1 MLKRLKQKDE
11 EWKRAQREWNKVW
24 REMEQKCSTS
34 HWIML
39 LTFKQADKKLL
50 TVKQLVSEISTVKVE
65 QQNKRLH
72 PLTPKP
78 QEQLNYDFKDNEVL
92 FDILKLA
99 EVFINKSSTYS
110 AHDRKS
116 CYNFTIF
123 HVFVFSIPTET
134 IETALVARG
143 RIEKSSEEEN
153 EKGDVEMSENGSDSS
168 KRDQETQIYL
178 KMS

>member
-1 MLKRLKQKDE
+1 M
-11 EWKRAQREWNKVW
+11 
-24 REMEQKCSTS
+24 
-34 HWIML
+34 
-39 LTFKQADKKLL
+39 
-50 TVKQLVSEISTVKVE
+50 
-65 QQNKRLH
+65 
-72 PLTPKP
+72 TPKP

-110 AHDRKS
+110 AHDREKLLQFLQFFMS
-116 CYNFTIF
+116 LF
-123 HVFVFSIPTET
+123 FSIPTET

>member
-1 MLKRLKQKDE
+1 MERNG
-11 EWKRAQREWNKVW
+11 AKVFY
-24 REMEQKCSTS
+24 KSLD
-34 HWIML
+34 HVG

-116 CYNFTIF
+116 CYNFYN
-123 HVFVFSIPTET
+123 FSCLCFSVYRQKPLKQHWWQEA
-134 IETALVARG
+134 EL
-143 RIEKSSEEEN
+143 KS
-153 EKGDVEMSENGSDSS
+153 
-168 KRDQETQIYL
+168 RL
-178 KMS
+178 KKKTKKVTLR

>member
-1 MLKRLKQKDE
+1 MKNGNVLKENGIKYG
-11 EWKRAQREWNKVW
+11 
-24 REMEQKCSTS
+24 EMEQKVFYKSLD
-34 HWIML
+34 HVG

-110 AHDRKS
+110 AHDRKVVTILQFS
-116 CYNFTIF
+116 CLC
-123 HVFVFSIPTET
+123 FSVYRQKPLKQHWWQEA
-134 IETALVARG
+134 EL
-143 RIEKSSEEEN
+143 KS
-153 EKGDVEMSENGSDSS
+153 
-168 KRDQETQIYL
+168 RL
-178 KMS
+178 KKTKKVTLRW